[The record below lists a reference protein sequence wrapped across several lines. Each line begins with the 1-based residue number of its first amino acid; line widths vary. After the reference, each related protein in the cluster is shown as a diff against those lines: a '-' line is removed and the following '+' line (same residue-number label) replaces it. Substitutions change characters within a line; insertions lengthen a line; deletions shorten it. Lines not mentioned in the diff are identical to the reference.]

1 MAKKTS
7 PPFFDALHF
16 IHCLLDWWRG
26 RTSLSPSY
34 ETVHHMTMV
43 WLAPTAELQLLL
55 FSIFTISSSAP
66 DDPGM
71 PKWKGKKWQHMTPRT
86 PQWGEKLE
94 VDGDRHCRSKKKL
107 RIWGEFCCIISMLNA
122 NASFLFEFNW
132 QEVCSLPVGSV
143 FQTSA
148 STCDGLWFGLY
159 PFWLA
164 GRKCRIVHFKLW
176 LLLIWVNNLR

>member
-122 NASFLFEFNW
+122 NASFLFEFYW

-143 FQTSA
+143 NISDECFYLRRALVWIVSFLISWEKVPYCSFQ
-148 STCDGLWFGLY
+148 
-159 PFWLA
+159 
-164 GRKCRIVHFKLW
+164 IVATAHLGE
-176 LLLIWVNNLR
+176 